1 MLHQVSFLL
10 YLSSPPPLSFKSS
23 TDIKAQISQL
33 EEKSSKQLSHLEE
46 KSLKQLSQLEEK
58 SSKQAEKTSV
68 EISQLAG
75 KISLFNDSYTSL
87 KATTERVIVEVDN
100 LERRR

>member
-23 TDIKAQISQL
+23 TDINAQI
-33 EEKSSKQLSHLEE
+33 
-46 KSLKQLSQLEEK
+46 SQLEEK

-75 KISLFNDSYTSL
+75 KISVFNDSYTSL

>member
-23 TDIKAQISQL
+23 TDIKAQI
-33 EEKSSKQLSHLEE
+33 
-46 KSLKQLSQLEEK
+46 SQLEEK

>member
-10 YLSSPPPLSFKSS
+10 YLSSPPPLSYKSS
-23 TDIKAQISQL
+23 TDIKAQAEKTSLELKAQISQL
-33 EEKSSKQLSHLEE
+33 EEKF
-46 KSLKQLSQLEEK
+46 
-58 SSKQAEKTSV
+58 SKQAEKTSV

-75 KISLFNDSYTSL
+75 KISVFNDSYTSL